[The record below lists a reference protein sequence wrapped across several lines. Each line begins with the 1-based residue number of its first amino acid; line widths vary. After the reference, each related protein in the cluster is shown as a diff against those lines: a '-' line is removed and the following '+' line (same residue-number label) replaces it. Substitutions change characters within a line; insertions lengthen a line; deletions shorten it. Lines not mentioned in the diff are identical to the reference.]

1 MTDSR
6 REFLSKG
13 YYEPLRRALCDTVQ
27 KYAAQKGNV
36 LDCGCGEGYYT
47 KAVADVLPLSSVF
60 GTDISK
66 DELTVA
72 AKRAKNV
79 DFIMVIPLENHLWEL
94 KCAAYDTPYKNE
106 VSDTYLDGF
115 DFTDRIDVKYKFDLN
130 SGEDISSL
138 FKMTPYYYKTG
149 VKEQKRVEEL
159 EKLSVSAEFG
169 ILVYRKI

>member
-1 MTDSR
+1 
-6 REFLSKG
+6 
-13 YYEPLRRALCDTVQ
+13 
-27 KYAAQKGNV
+27 
-36 LDCGCGEGYYT
+36 
-47 KAVADVLPLSSVF
+47 
-60 GTDISK
+60 
-66 DELTVA
+66 
-72 AKRAKNV
+72 
-79 DFIMVIPLENHLWEL
+79 MVIPLENHLWEL

-130 SGEDISSL
+130 LGEDISSL